1 MISKTTL
8 AKAISDFP
16 EEFTLDELIE
26 RLVLITKVSKAEQDV
41 AKGNLI
47 SESELEYEMKKWF
60 K

>member
-1 MISKTTL
+1 
-8 AKAISDFP
+8 FP